1 MKKLILGLLLILGVN
16 NLYADQLAY
25 ISKKDANR
33 AVELITKA
41 KKVIDYCGCCTG
53 ISPLKVKVTGVEARF
68 TDYEEYYEVYITYK
82 DENKAFKTV
91 PVDLA
96 YLWVKIKG
104 EVQTVG
110 KVLGLEHDSCVKSG
124 TISWKV

>member
-1 MKKLILGLLLILGVN
+1 MKKIILGLLLIFGMN

-25 ISKKDANR
+25 ISKEDANR

-53 ISPLKVKVTGVEARF
+53 INPLKVKVTDVEARF
-68 TDYEEYYEVYITYK
+68 TNYEEYYEVYITYK
-82 DENKAFKTV
+82 DENKVFKTV

-96 YLWVKIKG
+96 YLWIKHKG
-104 EVQTVG
+104 VVQTVG
-110 KVLGLEHDSCVKSG
+110 KVLELSHDACVKSD